1 MNDIIESK
9 RPSAFKIIV
18 VLILIG
24 IITFASIKLVK
35 TAPEAFSSLASIAE
49 SLTEYKNQLAN
60 KVGEDKEDNLIV
72 TSNKTLA
79 PIGETVELTWEKVDS
94 NGSYTFSYTCT
105 EGVALN
111 ILNVDGIKNIDCDKV
126 YNVGNQ
132 SSLSINADSEK
143 NRFSEVSYTIAF
155 LGTNDTEPRAI
166 GMASL
171 TIVNEK
177 ISLVNASSEVEIK
190 ADTSTTSSTSTL
202 AASEPKNTVE
212 TKPVVKAPTPKPAV
226 VTKPVYKQEFI
237 YTVPASDPNGKT
249 DLGVKFLNSGIISRN
264 TFTIDEIEQNENG
277 AIQFEV
283 KNFGTKTSSDWTFSV
298 KLPSGETYTSS
309 KQSPLKPNE
318 RAVLAI
324 GFDATDLSKH
334 NFVVTVTEKTDR
346 NIDNNKFTK
355 NLNFVK

>member
-9 RPSAFKIIV
+9 RPSAFKIIA

-24 IITFASIKLVK
+24 VITFASIKLVK

-49 SLTEYKNQLAN
+49 SISEYKNQLN
-60 KVGEDKEDNLIV
+60 DEVKENDENNLTV

-79 PIGETVELTWEKVDS
+79 TAGETVELTWEKVDF

-111 ILNVDGIKNIDCDKV
+111 ILNIEGIKNIDCNKI
-126 YNVGNQ
+126 YNIGNQ
-132 SSLSINADSEK
+132 SSLSISADSEK
-143 NRFSEVSYTIAF
+143 NRFSEMSYTIAF

-177 ISLVNASSEVEIK
+177 ISLVDASSEIK
-190 ADTSTTSSTSTL
+190 TDTGTTSSTSTI

-212 TKPVVKAPTPKPAV
+212 TKPVVKAPAPKPAV

-237 YTVPASDPNGKT
+237 YAIPASDPNGKT

-264 TFTIDEIEQNENG
+264 TFIIDEIERNENG

-355 NLNFVK
+355 TVSFVK